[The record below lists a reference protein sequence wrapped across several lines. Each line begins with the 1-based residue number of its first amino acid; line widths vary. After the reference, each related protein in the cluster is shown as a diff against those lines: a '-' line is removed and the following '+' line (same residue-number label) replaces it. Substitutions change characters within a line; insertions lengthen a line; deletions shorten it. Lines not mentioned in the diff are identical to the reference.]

1 MSSPKQWTLPSK
13 NVEQDIS
20 KMVIC
25 KTQIGSKNVDDKMRD
40 YTFRRSA
47 EGHHIINLAYTLE
60 KLHLAARVLAAVPN
74 PADICAIGARPY
86 AQRPVLKFANYTQ
99 ATAVAGRW
107 TPGTL
112 TNQITQKFM
121 EPRVVIISDPLVDAQ
136 AIRECARANIIVI
149 AFCNTDSPLRYVD
162 IAIPCN
168 NKGAD
173 SLGLM
178 FWMLA
183 RELRYLR
190 NDMPRE
196 QAWEVMPD
204 MFFHRDASDLERPE
218 FEAGETGAEGA
229 EAAEGE
235 TGVEAGVAADQT
247 TEWNQTANT
256 AAVWD

>member
-1 MSSPKQWTLPSK
+1 MSNSEQWMAPVRA
-13 NVEQDIS
+13 VEADLA
-20 KMVIC
+20 KMVVC

-40 YTFRRSA
+40 YTFKRSS
-47 EGHHIINLAYTLE
+47 EGHHIINLAFTLE
-60 KLHLAARVLAAVPN
+60 KIYLAARVLAAVPI
-74 PADICAIGARPY
+74 PTDICAIGARPY
-86 AQRPVLKFANYTQ
+86 AQRPVLKFAHYTQ

-121 EPRVVIISDPLVDAQ
+121 EPRVVVISDPMVDAQ

-183 RELRYLR
+183 REVRYLR
-190 NDMPRE
+190 NDLPRE
-196 QAWEVMPD
+196 QAWDVMPD
-204 MFFHRDASDLERPE
+204 MFFHRDPTDLEKPE
-218 FEAGETGAEGA
+218 FETGEGAAEGA
-229 EAAEGE
+229 ENVEGE
-235 TGVEAGVAADQT
+235 VGGETAVAADT

-256 AAVWD
+256 AAAWD